1 VARDGPLSE
10 AAVRELGAALAE
22 GLTAIHAC
30 GLIHRDLKP
39 GNIIL
44 AADGPRI
51 IDFGVA
57 RAVNASALTTMNAVI
72 GTYGY
77 MSPEQ
82 LGRRELTPRI
92 GIFALGG
99 VLVFAATGHGPFDAP
114 DLPAVIGRILS
125 EPPDLSPLAG
135 SLRDVIS
142 ACLDKEPGSRP
153 ALDDLLAYF
162 GAADPV
168 PWRPRVTPQ
177 KMTPAPDDGAV
188 QRPAGQG
195 TATTATGLPISSTVT
210 RGPVTLAVAGPPLD
224 AHAGPVTLVAF
235 SPDGR
240 LLGTAAQDGKIRLW
254 DTGSWRQAGPALSP
268 DLLPGTPRVQ
278 FEEVVFTPD
287 GRALIAGASGGPA
300 MLAWDVLSRQ
310 PLTSP
315 AATNAYISPDGRFI
329 AAEGKGAPLLWVWS
343 PAESRYV
350 AAFHLRRTTN
360 KRIGFLAVFSPDG
373 GLVAAT
379 DYEDSVS
386 LWDTDTGER
395 RGFLRRPCR
404 AYSISGAAI
413 SPDRCFVAVHG
424 ETYDSHKENIHL
436 LHLWD
441 VTDSHPP
448 QCHLIGKANAPAFSG
463 WDIVFS
469 ADSRMLASTMGG
481 QLRVWDTASRTHAG
495 LGEPGDDAMLMFS
508 PDNRLLADAGR
519 FQLRFWDTATRAVA
533 AAGPRITGTQAT
545 IQDAAFSPD
554 GRLIATAEGSTAR
567 VWQVPAP

>member
-1 VARDGPLSE
+1 
-10 AAVRELGAALAE
+10 
-22 GLTAIHAC
+22 
-30 GLIHRDLKP
+30 
-39 GNIIL
+39 
-44 AADGPRI
+44 
-51 IDFGVA
+51 
-57 RAVNASALTTMNAVI
+57 M
-72 GTYGY
+72 
-77 MSPEQ
+77 
-82 LGRRELTPRI
+82 
-92 GIFALGG
+92 
-99 VLVFAATGHGPFDAP
+99 
-114 DLPAVIGRILS
+114 
-125 EPPDLSPLAG
+125 
-135 SLRDVIS
+135 
-142 ACLDKEPGSRP
+142 
-153 ALDDLLAYF
+153 
-162 GAADPV
+162 
-168 PWRPRVTPQ
+168 
-177 KMTPAPDDGAV
+177 
-188 QRPAGQG
+188 
-195 TATTATGLPISSTVT
+195 
-210 RGPVTLAVAGPPLD
+210 
-224 AHAGPVTLVAF
+224 AHAAPVTLVTF

-240 LLGTAAQDGKIRLW
+240 LLGWGIGRAGNAGLGRAFQAASYL
-254 DTGSWRQAGPALSP
+254 AGR
-268 DLLPGTPRVQ
+268 DECVHLPGRPIHRRR
-278 FEEVVFTPD
+278 
-287 GRALIAGASGGPA
+287 GR
-300 MLAWDVLSRQ
+300 
-310 PLTSP
+310 
-315 AATNAYISPDGRFI
+315 
-329 AAEGKGAPLLWVWS
+329 GAPLLWVWS

-424 ETYDSHKENIHL
+424 ETHDSHKENIHL

-441 VTDSHPP
+441 VTDSHLP

-469 ADSRMLASTMGG
+469 
-481 QLRVWDTASRTHAG
+481 
-495 LGEPGDDAMLMFS
+495 

-519 FQLRFWDTATRAVA
+519 FQLRRWDTATRAVA